1 MSEKISFQ
9 KTDSVMMIIV
19 MTMIRIIIYS
29 DQIVTV
35 RFLKTHHTSS
45 RAFRNSVPILKVKK
59 VNKVKS

>member
-1 MSEKISFQ
+1 
-9 KTDSVMMIIV
+9 MMIIV